1 MNAALKK
8 YLEIQTAFFNQVEGK
23 VMPDLPSSPNPRGE
37 RYVLTLNTCIE
48 CYPEEGWAHQ
58 LGTILKEHGIDLD
71 QFVEITKHQAMGF
84 YLDAGELQCAHISRC
99 PKIREVLRIIAAMI
113 PE

>member
-37 RYVLTLNTCIE
+37 RYVLTQMCLSK
-48 CYPEEGWAHQ
+48 EEAVMKAW
-58 LGTILKEHGIDLD
+58 L
-71 QFVEITKHQAMGF
+71 
-84 YLDAGELQCAHISRC
+84 
-99 PKIREVLRIIAAMI
+99 
-113 PE
+113 